1 MILTWL
7 CLQVVHILE
16 FKMASV
22 QTGTVDDLATLSE
35 LTESMLLDEIQARY
49 QKGIIYVS
57 FTRRGLPVSKY

>member
-1 MILTWL
+1 
-7 CLQVVHILE
+7 
-16 FKMASV
+16 MASV